1 MNEIIVARGTG
12 GIVTGTSAHASAR
25 ALEAQALV
33 HMPVPEHLK
42 QSHSMSVL
50 TKVTLALAGL
60 VTVSLGRWRKG

>member
-42 QSHSMSVL
+42 QSHSMAMSVM
-50 TKVTLALAGL
+50 TKVILALVGL
-60 VTVSLGRWRKG
+60 VTVRVQLAL